1 MMKPFTLI
9 AVVVFACVALL
20 QLVRLIEAW
29 PVSIHGFAVP
39 PSGKCFHIRSRHR
52 AICHALARKSQVIA
66 RA

>member
-29 PVSIHGFAVP
+29 PVSINGFAVP
-39 PSGKCFHIRSRHR
+39 LWASAFIFVVATVLSVMLWREN
-52 AICHALARKSQVIA
+52 RK
-66 RA
+66 